1 MKSKLLSLALII
13 GLASCGNSQPQNN
26 VYVQPASAQTTDI
39 NVQASDV
46 PGFDVNNF
54 AALLKTQKN
63 PQALEQVINS
73 ANNNVNNLDLNGDGN
88 IDYVKINEVGANTLQ
103 VVDNISA
110 TDSVIVATLTLTPGT
125 KTMTIQGNQDYCG
138 NNYYYQSTYHPTDWL
153 FMAYLLTPHVYYHPM
168 WHYGYYPRYYGV
180 GYRSHYGHSYTRSSV
195 TRVREYRTNPSSF
208 RQKYYPSKSYSTPSS
223 PVRRSLSTPGSSQRS
238 FQVRSSST
246 PVRSGGFGNSSSRSR
261 SSFGSP
267 SSSSRSSFGS
277 SRSSFGSSRSS
288 FGGSRSSFGGGRR
301 GR

>member
-26 VYVQPASAQTTDI
+26 VYVSPASAQTDI

-54 AALLKTQKN
+54 AALLKTEKN
-63 PQALEQVINS
+63 PTTLEQKINS
-73 ANNNVNNLDLNGDGN
+73 AGNNINNLDLNGDGN

-103 VVDNISA
+103 VVDNTSA
-110 TDSVIVATLTLTPGT
+110 TDSVVVATLTLTPGT

-153 FMAYLLTPHVYYHPM
+153 FMAYLLAPHPYYHPM
-168 WHYGYYPRYYGV
+168 WHYGYYPRYYGG
-180 GYRSHYGHSYTRSSV
+180 GYRSHYGHSYTRTSV
-195 TRVREYRTNPSSF
+195 TRVREYRSNPSSF
-208 RQKYYPSKSYSTPSS
+208 RQKYYPSKSSAS
-223 PVRRSLSTPGSSQRS
+223 PASNYNRRSLSSPTSSQRS
-238 FQVRSSST
+238 FQTRSSST

-261 SSFGSP
+261 SSGS
-267 SSSSRSSFGS
+267 SSFGS
-277 SRSSFGSSRSS
+277 SRSSSRSS
-288 FGGSRSSFGGGRR
+288 FGGSRSSFGGSRSSGGGRR
-301 GR
+301 R